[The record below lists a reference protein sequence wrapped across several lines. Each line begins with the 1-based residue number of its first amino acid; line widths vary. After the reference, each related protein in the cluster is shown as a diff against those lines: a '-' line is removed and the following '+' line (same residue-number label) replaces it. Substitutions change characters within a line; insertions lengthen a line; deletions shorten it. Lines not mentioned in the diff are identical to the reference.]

1 MIRGT
6 TAGFNFTLPY
16 PLKKLARVTVT
27 FWQDGYKGIDDY
39 HRLPIIKE
47 ITDFS
52 DSDDSTQLT
61 VTLTA
66 SETKRFTDK
75 LKARVQLVARTRA
88 IINSETGEELE
99 PSVRFASRI
108 NLITVHPISDDII
121 DDNPGDIAPTNEE
134 GWVILD
140 GQAITK

>member
-16 PLKKLARVTVT
+16 PLCKLSRVTVT
-27 FWQDGYKGIDDY
+27 FWQDGYEGTKY
-39 HRLPIIKE
+39 NPLPIIKE
-47 ITDFS
+47 FTGFS
-52 DSDDSTQLT
+52 ESDDSTRLT
-61 VTLTA
+61 VVLTA

-75 LKARVQLVARTRA
+75 LKARLQLVARTRA
-88 IINSETGEELE
+88 IVDSETGKEIE

-108 NLITVHPISDDII
+108 SLVTVHPINDDII
-121 DDNPGDIAPTNEE
+121 EDHPEDTAPIDDE

-140 GQAITK
+140 GQQIAK

>member
-6 TAGFNFTLPY
+6 TAGFKFTLPY
-16 PLKKLARVTVT
+16 PIGKLSRVKVT
-27 FWQDGYKGIDDY
+27 FWQDGYDGTVFNP
-39 HRLPIIKE
+39 LPIIKE
-47 ITDFS
+47 FDSFS
-52 DSDDSTQLT
+52 ESDDSTQLT

-66 SETKRFTDK
+66 LETKRFTDK

-88 IINSETGEELE
+88 IVDSETGEEIE

-108 NLITVHPISDDII
+108 SLITVHPINDDII
-121 DDNPGDIAPTNEE
+121 EDNPEDTAPTDED

-140 GQAITK
+140 GQVIVK

>member
-6 TAGFNFTLPY
+6 TAGFKFTLPY
-16 PLKKLARVTVT
+16 PLSKLARITVT
-27 FWQDGYKGIDDY
+27 FWQDGYEGTEFY
-39 HRLPIIKE
+39 PLPIIKE
-47 ITDFS
+47 FTEFS
-52 DSDDSTQLT
+52 ESDDSTQFT

-88 IINSETGEELE
+88 IINGETGEEIE
-99 PSVRFASRI
+99 PSVRFASRET
-108 NLITVHPISDDII
+108 LVTVHPIKDDII
-121 DDNPGDIAPTNEE
+121 EDNPGDIAPTDED

-140 GQAITK
+140 GQEIAK

>member
-6 TAGFNFTLPY
+6 TAGFKFTLPY
-16 PLKKLARVTVT
+16 PLGKLSRVTVT
-27 FWQDGYKGIDDY
+27 FWQNGYEGTELY
-39 HRLPIIKE
+39 PLPIIK
-47 ITDFS
+47 DFTEFS
-52 DSDDSTQLT
+52 GSDDSTELT

-88 IINSETGEELE
+88 IVDGETGNEIE

-108 NLITVHPISDDII
+108 SLIDVHPINDDIVE
-121 DDNPGDIAPTNEE
+121 DNPEDTVPANED

-140 GQAITK
+140 GQQILK